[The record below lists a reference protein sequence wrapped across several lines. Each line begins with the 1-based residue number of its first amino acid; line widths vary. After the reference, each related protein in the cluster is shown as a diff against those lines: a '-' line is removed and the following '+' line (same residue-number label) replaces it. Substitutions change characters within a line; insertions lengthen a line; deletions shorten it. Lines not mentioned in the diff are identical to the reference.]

1 MTINTYKVVHDG
13 DAENPRDWGSLD
25 VMYCKHGRY
34 TMGDKHADNP
44 HVERRIYLLDD
55 TEDGNDGNKY
65 KLVSDDY
72 DILPL
77 SMDKVYD
84 MLQAHA
90 YDLKRQLEADP
101 DNESLQAD
109 AARAM
114 DAYEYIHYL
123 YAWAEDADVV
133 LRPDIAIC
141 LPIYMYDHSGVTISH
156 APFSCPWDS
165 GQLGWHYMT
174 KDTLEK
180 EFGGDKQRAEEYM
193 DAQLKIYDDY
203 LTGNVW
209 AFVIFDDEG
218 DMVDSCGGFY
228 GDDAID
234 NMLGHVDP
242 GHHEGLR
249 RAWEN
254 RYDY

>member
-1 MTINTYKVVHDG
+1 MTINTYKVVHDE
-13 DAENPRDWGSLD
+13 DAENPRDWDNHD
-25 VMYCKHGRY
+25 VMFCLHRRY
-34 TMGDKHADNP
+34 TLGDKHADNP
-44 HVERRIYLLDD
+44 HVERHIYLLDD

-65 KLVSDDY
+65 RLVSDDY
-72 DILPL
+72 GILPL
-77 SMDKVYD
+77 SMDVVYD

-109 AARAM
+109 AARAK
-114 DAYEYIHYL
+114 DAYEYIHDL
-123 YAWAEDADVV
+123 YAWSEDADVV

-165 GQLGWHYMT
+165 GQIGWHYMT
-174 KDTLEK
+174 KDVLEQ
-180 EFGGDKQRAEEYM
+180 EFGGDRQRAEAYM

-203 LTGNVW
+203 LTDNVW
-209 AFVIFDDEG
+209 AFVILDGEG
-218 DMVDSCGGFY
+218 DMEDSCAGFY
-228 GDDAID
+228 GDNAID
-234 NMLGHVDP
+234 NMLEHVDP
-242 GHHEGLR
+242 GHHEGLK